1 MGTYWHSPL
10 TDKGY
15 PRRPGTKVNG
25 GGVSVVVRGRENRPH
40 GEGGQVNDTRLK
52 PEERSVDSDL
62 HTDTVWLLGVQR
74 TLYQWSQQHPGE
86 AYRELWNWITDIRSL
101 RCAWDRVARNKG
113 QRTPGIDGMTVGR
126 IRQLQGEGVY
136 LGELHRALRSGTYGP
151 SPCRRKLIPK
161 PGKPGQF
168 RPLGIPTVTDRVVQA
183 AIKQFLEP
191 ILEARFWHVS
201 YGFRPG
207 RGCYGALEHIR
218 MATRPRKTSK
228 VDGKRHDTPYQWV
241 VEGDIKGCF
250 DHIDHHLLMN
260 RVRQH
265 CADRRVN
272 RLLVQFLKAGAL
284 SEEQFLR
291 TDAGTPQGGIIS
303 PLLANIALS
312 VIEERYERWVNH
324 QTKRRARRSCDG
336 ITAAMEARSSD
347 RRAGRPVYFPV
358 RYADDFIVLVSGTA
372 EDAAAER
379 EELATLLQQSMGLT
393 LSPEKTRITPLTDGF
408 EFLGHRVRMRWDTR
422 YGWTPRIEVPKEKVA
437 DLRYKV
443 KQLTGRATIPL
454 PLIELLQK
462 LNPILRGWAHF
473 YRHCTGAKDILSN
486 LDWYVGD
493 RLWRWMRTKYPKAH
507 VRTLLR
513 HRRPSRIRRTRRV
526 WQEDG
531 CEQFQMSLL
540 KVERYKRG
548 WMQHPD
554 FTKFAGEPDA

>member
-1 MGTYWHSPL
+1 MGTYGHSPL

-15 PRRPGTKVNG
+15 PRRPGTKVHG
-25 GGVSVVVRGRENRPH
+25 GGVSVVVRGRESRPQ
-40 GEGGQVNDTRLK
+40 GEGGQVSDTRLK

-74 TLYQWSQQHPGE
+74 KLYQWSQDHPGE

-113 QRTPGIDGMTVGR
+113 QRTPGIDGRTVGS
-126 IRQLQGEGVY
+126 IRQQQGEGAY
-136 LGELHRALRSGTYGP
+136 LGELHRALRSGTYWP

-207 RGCYGALEHIR
+207 RGCHGALEPIR
-218 MATRPRKTSK
+218 MATRPRKTST

-241 VEGDIKGCF
+241 VEGDIQGCF

-272 RLLVQFLKAGAL
+272 RWLVQFLKAGAL

-324 QTKRRARRSCDG
+324 QTKRRAQRSCDG

-358 RYADDFIVLVSGTA
+358 RYADDFIVLVSGAA

-379 EELATLLQQSMGLT
+379 AALATLLQQRMGLT
-393 LSPEKTRITPLTDGF
+393 LSPGKTRITPLTEGF

-443 KQLTGRATIPL
+443 KQLTGRATTPL

-462 LNPILRGWAHF
+462 LNPILRGWANF

-493 RLWRWMRTKYPKAH
+493 RLWRWMRKKYPKAH

>member
-1 MGTYWHSPL
+1 
-10 TDKGY
+10 
-15 PRRPGTKVNG
+15 V
-25 GGVSVVVRGRENRPH
+25 
-40 GEGGQVNDTRLK
+40 GEKLLK
-52 PEERSVDSDL
+52 PEERSVDSDFQ
-62 HTDTVWLLGVQR
+62 TDKAWLLSVQQK
-74 TLYQWSQQHPGE
+74 LYQWSQQNSGE

-113 QRTPGIDGMTVGR
+113 RRTPGIDGKTVGS
-126 IRQLQGEGVY
+126 IRQQQGEGAY
-136 LGELHRALRSGTYGP
+136 LGELHRALRRGAYRP
-151 SPCRRKLIPK
+151 SPCRRTLIPK

-191 ILEARFWHVS
+191 MLEARFWHVS

-207 RGCYGALEHIR
+207 RGCHGALEHIR

-228 VDGKRHDTPYQWV
+228 IDGKRHDTPYQWV

-250 DHIDHHLLMN
+250 EHIDHHRLMN

-358 RYADDFIVLVSGTA
+358 RYADDFVILVSGTA

-379 EELATLLQQSMGLT
+379 EELESVLQQRMGLT
-393 LSPEKTRITPLTDGF
+393 LSLEKTRITPLTKGF
-408 EFLGHRVRMRWDTR
+408 RFLGHRVSMRWDTR
-422 YGWTPRIEVPKEKVA
+422 YGWTPRIEVPKEKIA
-437 DLRYKV
+437 DLKYRV
-443 KQLTGRATIPL
+443 KQLTGRATTPL
-454 PLIELLQK
+454 ALSTLLQK
-462 LNPILRGWAHF
+462 LNPILRGWANF
-473 YRHCTGAKDILSN
+473 YRHCTGTKDILSI

-493 RLWRWMRTKYPKAH
+493 RLWRWMRKKYPKAR

-513 HRRPSRIRRTRRV
+513 HRQPSRIRRTRRV

-531 CEQFQMSLL
+531 WEQFQMSLL

-548 WMQHPD
+548 WMPHPD
-554 FTKFAGEPDA
+554 FTKPAGEPDA

>member
-1 MGTYWHSPL
+1 MGTSWHSPL

-15 PRRPGTKVNG
+15 PRRPGTKVKG

-40 GEGGQVNDTRLK
+40 GEGRQVNDTLLE

-74 TLYQWSQQHPGE
+74 KLYQCSQQHPGE

-126 IRQLQGEGVY
+126 IRRQQGEGTY
-136 LGELHRALRSGTYGP
+136 LGALHWALRHGTYRP

-207 RGCYGALEHIR
+207 RGCHGALEHIR
-218 MATRPRKTSK
+218 MATRPRKAST
-228 VDGKRHDTPYQWV
+228 VDGKRHGTPYQWV

-265 CADRRVN
+265 CADHRVN

-358 RYADDFIVLVSGTA
+358 RYADDFIVLVSGAA

-379 EELATLLQQSMGLT
+379 EALATLLQQRMGLT
-393 LSPEKTRITPLTDGF
+393 LSPGKTRITPLTDGF

-443 KQLTGRATIPL
+443 KQLTGRATTPL
-454 PLIELLQK
+454 SLIELLQK
-462 LNPILRGWAHF
+462 LNPILRGWANF

-493 RLWRWMRTKYPKAH
+493 RLWRWMRKKYPKAH

-526 WQEDG
+526 WQTDG

-548 WMQHPD
+548 WMRPPD

>member
-1 MGTYWHSPL
+1 MGETL
-10 TDKGY
+10 L
-15 PRRPGTKVNG
+15 
-25 GGVSVVVRGRENRPH
+25 
-40 GEGGQVNDTRLK
+40 Q
-52 PEERSVDSDL
+52 PEERSVDSDFQ
-62 HTDTVWLLGVQR
+62 TDKAWVLSVQQK
-74 TLYQWSQQHPGE
+74 LSQWSQQNPGE
-86 AYRELWNWITDIRSL
+86 GYRELWNWITDSRSL

-113 QRTPGIDGMTVGR
+113 KRTPGIDGKTVGS
-126 IRQLQGEGVY
+126 IRQQQGEGAY
-136 LGELHRALRSGTYGP
+136 LGELHRALRRGAYRP
-151 SPCRRKLIPK
+151 RPCRRALIPK

-207 RGCYGALEHIR
+207 RGCHGALEHIR

-228 VDGKRHDTPYQWV
+228 IDGKRHDTPYQWV

-250 DHIDHHLLMN
+250 EHIDHHLLMN

-312 VIEERYERWVNH
+312 VIEEQYERWVNH
-324 QTKRRARRSCDG
+324 QIKRRARRRCDG

-347 RRAGRPVYFPV
+347 RRAGRPVYFPI
-358 RYADDFIVLVSGTA
+358 RYADDFVILVSGTA

-379 EELATLLQQSMGLT
+379 EELETVLQQRMGLT
-393 LSPEKTRITPLTDGF
+393 LSFAKTRITLLTEGF
-408 EFLGHRVRMRWDTR
+408 RFLGHRVSMRWDTR
-422 YGWTPRIEVPKEKVA
+422 YGWTPRIEVPKEKIA
-437 DLRYKV
+437 NLRYRV
-443 KQLTGRATIPL
+443 KQLTGRATTPL
-454 PLIELLQK
+454 SLSTVLQK
-462 LNPILRGWAHF
+462 LNPILRGWANF

-493 RLWRWMRTKYPKAH
+493 RLWRWMRKKYPKAQ

-513 HRRPSRIRRTRRV
+513 SRQPSRFRRTRRV
-526 WQEDG
+526 WQENG

-548 WMQHPD
+548 WMPHPD
-554 FTKFAGEPDA
+554 FTKSAGEPDA

>member
-1 MGTYWHSPL
+1 M
-10 TDKGY
+10 
-15 PRRPGTKVNG
+15 
-25 GGVSVVVRGRENRPH
+25 
-40 GEGGQVNDTRLK
+40 
-52 PEERSVDSDL
+52 
-62 HTDTVWLLGVQR
+62 
-74 TLYQWSQQHPGE
+74 
-86 AYRELWNWITDIRSL
+86 
-101 RCAWDRVARNKG
+101 ARNTG
-113 QRTPGIDGMTVGR
+113 QRTPGIDGMTVGS
-126 IRQLQGEGVY
+126 IRQQQGEGAY
-136 LGELHRALRSGTYGP
+136 LGELHRALRSGAYWP

-168 RPLGIPTVTDRVVQA
+168 RPLAFPRSLIASCKRRSSSFWSPYSKHASGMSRTDSVRVGA
-183 AIKQFLEP
+183 A
-191 ILEARFWHVS
+191 H
-201 YGFRPG
+201 
-207 RGCYGALEHIR
+207 GALEHIR
-218 MATRPRKTSK
+218 MAMRPRKTSK

-272 RLLVQFLKAGAL
+272 RVLVQFLKAGAL

-358 RYADDFIVLVSGTA
+358 RYADDFIVLVSGAA
-372 EDAAAER
+372 EDAAVER
-379 EELATLLQQSMGLT
+379 EELATLLQHSMGLT

-408 EFLGHRVRMRWDTR
+408 EFLGNRVRMRWDTR

-443 KQLTGRATIPL
+443 KQLTGRATTPTAVDRT
-454 PLIELLQK
+454 PPKTQPHPAWVGQLLSALHRSQGH
-462 LNPILRGWAHF
+462 PVRIS
-473 YRHCTGAKDILSN
+473 TGMSATDS
-486 LDWYVGD
+486 GD
-493 RLWRWMRTKYPKAH
+493 GC
-507 VRTLLR
+507 VRST
-513 HRRPSRIRRTRRV
+513 RRPMYVVTPPPSKSYPTHASGMARRGLRAISDVVAQGRAL
-526 WQEDG
+526 Q
-531 CEQFQMSLL
+531 
-540 KVERYKRG
+540 
-548 WMQHPD
+548 
-554 FTKFAGEPDA
+554 AGLDATS

>member
-1 MGTYWHSPL
+1 MGTSWHSPL

-15 PRRPGTKVNG
+15 PRRPGTKVKG

-40 GEGGQVNDTRLK
+40 GEGRQVNDTLLE

-74 TLYQWSQQHPGE
+74 KLYQWSQQHPGE

-126 IRQLQGEGVY
+126 IRQQQGEGTY
-136 LGELHRALRSGTYGP
+136 LGALHWALRHGTYRP

-207 RGCYGALEHIR
+207 RGCHGALEHIR
-218 MATRPRKTSK
+218 MATRPRKAST

-265 CADRRVN
+265 CADHRVN

-324 QTKRRARRSCDG
+324 QTKRRA
-336 ITAAMEARSSD
+336 
-347 RRAGRPVYFPV
+347 
-358 RYADDFIVLVSGTA
+358 
-372 EDAAAER
+372 
-379 EELATLLQQSMGLT
+379 
-393 LSPEKTRITPLTDGF
+393 
-408 EFLGHRVRMRWDTR
+408 
-422 YGWTPRIEVPKEKVA
+422 
-437 DLRYKV
+437 
-443 KQLTGRATIPL
+443 
-454 PLIELLQK
+454 
-462 LNPILRGWAHF
+462 
-473 YRHCTGAKDILSN
+473 
-486 LDWYVGD
+486 
-493 RLWRWMRTKYPKAH
+493 
-507 VRTLLR
+507 
-513 HRRPSRIRRTRRV
+513 
-526 WQEDG
+526 
-531 CEQFQMSLL
+531 
-540 KVERYKRG
+540 
-548 WMQHPD
+548 
-554 FTKFAGEPDA
+554 

>member
-1 MGTYWHSPL
+1 MGTYGHSPL

-15 PRRPGTKVNG
+15 PRRPGTKVHG
-25 GGVSVVVRGRENRPH
+25 GGVSVVVRGRESRPQ
-40 GEGGQVNDTRLK
+40 GEGGQVSDTRLK

-74 TLYQWSQQHPGE
+74 KLYQWSQDHPGE

-113 QRTPGIDGMTVGR
+113 QRTPGIDGRTVGS
-126 IRQLQGEGVY
+126 IRQHQGEGAY
-136 LGELHRALRSGTYGP
+136 LGELHRALRSGTYWP

-168 RPLGIPTVTDRVVQA
+168 RPLGIPTVTHRVVQA

-191 ILEARFWHVS
+191 ILEARFWHIS

-207 RGCYGALEHIR
+207 RGCHGALEHIR
-218 MATRPRKTSK
+218 MATRPRKTST

-241 VEGDIKGCF
+241 VEGDIQGCF
-250 DHIDHHLLMN
+250 DHIDHHLLLN

-272 RLLVQFLKAGAL
+272 RWLVQFLKAGAL

-324 QTKRRARRSCDG
+324 QTKRRAQRSCDG

-358 RYADDFIVLVSGTA
+358 RYADDFIVLVSGAA
-372 EDAAAER
+372 EDATAER
-379 EELATLLQQSMGLT
+379 AALATLLQQRMGLT
-393 LSPEKTRITPLTDGF
+393 LSPGKTRITPLTEGF

-437 DLRYKV
+437 NLRYKV
-443 KQLTGRATIPL
+443 KQLTGRATTPL

-493 RLWRWMRTKYPKAH
+493 RLWRWMRKKYPKAH

>member
-1 MGTYWHSPL
+1 
-10 TDKGY
+10 
-15 PRRPGTKVNG
+15 
-25 GGVSVVVRGRENRPH
+25 VS
-40 GEGGQVNDTRLK
+40 DTRLK

-74 TLYQWSQQHPGE
+74 KLYQWSQDHPGE

-113 QRTPGIDGMTVGR
+113 QRTPGIDGRTVGR
-126 IRQLQGEGVY
+126 IRQQQGEGAY
-136 LGELHRALRSGTYGP
+136 LGELHRALRSGTYWP

-207 RGCYGALEHIR
+207 RGCHGALEHIR
-218 MATRPRKTSK
+218 MATRPRKTST

-241 VEGDIKGCF
+241 VEGDIQGCF

-272 RLLVQFLKAGAL
+272 RWLVQFLKAGAL

-312 VIEERYERWVNH
+312 VIEERYDRWVNH
-324 QTKRRARRSCDG
+324 QTKRRAQRSCDG

-347 RRAGRPVYFPV
+347 RRAGRPVHFPV
-358 RYADDFIVLVSGTA
+358 RYADDFIVLVSGAA

-379 EELATLLQQSMGLT
+379 AALATLLQQRMGLT
-393 LSPEKTRITPLTDGF
+393 LSPGKTRITPLTEGF

-443 KQLTGRATIPL
+443 KQLTGRATTPL

-462 LNPILRGWAHF
+462 LNPILRGWANF

-493 RLWRWMRTKYPKAH
+493 RLWRWMRKKYPKAH

>member
-1 MGTYWHSPL
+1 MGTHWHSPL

-40 GEGGQVNDTRLK
+40 GEGGQVSDTRLK

-74 TLYQWSQQHPGE
+74 KLYQWSQQHPGE

-113 QRTPGIDGMTVGR
+113 QRTPCIDGMTVGR
-126 IRQLQGEGVY
+126 IRPQQGEGAY
-136 LGELHRALRSGTYGP
+136 LGALHRALRRGAYWP

-207 RGCYGALEHIR
+207 RGCHGALEHIR
-218 MATRPRKTSK
+218 MATRPRKTST

-241 VEGDIKGCF
+241 VEGDIQGCF

-284 SEEQFLR
+284 SEEQFVR

-312 VIEERYERWVNH
+312 VIE
-324 QTKRRARRSCDG
+324 AR
-336 ITAAMEARSSD
+336 
-347 RRAGRPVYFPV
+347 
-358 RYADDFIVLVSGTA
+358 
-372 EDAAAER
+372 
-379 EELATLLQQSMGLT
+379 
-393 LSPEKTRITPLTDGF
+393 
-408 EFLGHRVRMRWDTR
+408 
-422 YGWTPRIEVPKEKVA
+422 
-437 DLRYKV
+437 
-443 KQLTGRATIPL
+443 
-454 PLIELLQK
+454 
-462 LNPILRGWAHF
+462 
-473 YRHCTGAKDILSN
+473 
-486 LDWYVGD
+486 
-493 RLWRWMRTKYPKAH
+493 
-507 VRTLLR
+507 
-513 HRRPSRIRRTRRV
+513 
-526 WQEDG
+526 
-531 CEQFQMSLL
+531 
-540 KVERYKRG
+540 
-548 WMQHPD
+548 
-554 FTKFAGEPDA
+554 